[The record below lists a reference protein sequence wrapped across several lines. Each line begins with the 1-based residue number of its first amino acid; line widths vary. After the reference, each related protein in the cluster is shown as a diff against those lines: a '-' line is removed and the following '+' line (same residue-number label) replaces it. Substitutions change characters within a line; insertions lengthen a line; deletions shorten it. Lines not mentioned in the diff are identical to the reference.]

1 MVKIA
6 NASIDENGKIYGG
19 VAGDQT
25 GREVVVRDWYNRPW
39 DCVIRFR
46 NADTANKIASFM
58 EKACANNNI
67 GYDQWQRN
75 SLHTEL
81 KKVNFAVE
89 KITTPCETDCSAL
102 VSDACIAAGVPESFL
117 YIGGNLSVTSNLRQR
132 LDSTG
137 LVTVFRTTAYTKSTD
152 KLQRG
157 DILLNEGSHVAVVV
171 SGATTPTPVVTE
183 KFVDLKIRMLKKG
196 MKGADVKALQLLLNG
211 KNNARLDPDGDF
223 GSLTATEVSK
233 YQKSK
238 NLEVDSIVGKDTWT
252 SLLTN

>member
-6 NASIDENGKIYGG
+6 NASIDENGKISGG
-19 VAGDQT
+19 KAGDQT
-25 GREVVVRDWYNRPW
+25 GREVFVRDWYNKPW

-46 NADTANKIASFM
+46 SATIADKVASFM

-75 SLHTEL
+75 TLHAEL

-102 VSDACIAAGVPESFL
+102 VSDACISAGVPESFL

-137 LVTVFRTTAYTKSTD
+137 LVTVFRTTAYTQKTD

-171 SGATTPTPVVTE
+171 SGATSAPVVNDTY
-183 KFVDLKIRMLKKG
+183 VDLKIRMLRKG
-196 MKGADVKALQLLLNG
+196 AKGADVKALQILLNG
-211 KNNARLDPDGDF
+211 KNNAKLEEDGDF
-223 GSLTATEVSK
+223 GSLTAAAVSN
-233 YQKSK
+233 YQNAK

-252 SLLTN
+252 SLLNK